1 MLDGHFIDPADA
13 YDRQNEKDF
22 VMVYCP
28 KWSERI
34 DFPIRHSHA
43 KGDFYQA
50 INIPIK
56 IATVMEW
63 DKEDVFCE
71 ACKLF
76 LDVDRVNEQPQRVEL
91 KVRIDCSNIKPGI
104 DSWYDDE
111 GKGYD

>member
-13 YDRQNEKDF
+13 YDSQNEKDF

-28 KWSERI
+28 KCSERI
-34 DFPIRHSHA
+34 EFPISHSHA

-76 LDVDRVNEQPQRVEL
+76 LDVDRVYEQPQRVEL

>member
-28 KWSERI
+28 NCSERI
-34 DFPIRHSHA
+34 EFPISHSHA

-56 IATVMEW
+56 IATVMEC
-63 DKEDVFCE
+63 DKEDDFCE

-76 LDVDRVNEQPQRVEL
+76 LHVERV
-91 KVRIDCSNIKPGI
+91 
-104 DSWYDDE
+104 
-111 GKGYD
+111 